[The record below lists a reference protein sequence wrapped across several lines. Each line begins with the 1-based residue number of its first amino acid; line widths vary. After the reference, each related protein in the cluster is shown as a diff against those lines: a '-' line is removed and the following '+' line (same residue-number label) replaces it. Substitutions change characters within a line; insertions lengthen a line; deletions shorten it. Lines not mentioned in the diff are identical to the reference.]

1 MERCLRDIRTAGQ
14 HAAVVPANYEM
25 FGQASL
31 GLDVSANPVLRVDDR
46 NAG

>member
-14 HAAVVPANYEM
+14 HAAVAPANYEM
-25 FGQASL
+25 FGQAPL

-46 NAG
+46 STG

>member
-1 MERCLRDIRTAGQ
+1 LRDIRTAGQ